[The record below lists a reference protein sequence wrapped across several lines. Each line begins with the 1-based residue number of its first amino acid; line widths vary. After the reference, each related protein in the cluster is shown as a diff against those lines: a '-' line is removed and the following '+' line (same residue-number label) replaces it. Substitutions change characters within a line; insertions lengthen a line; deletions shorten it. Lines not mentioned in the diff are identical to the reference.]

1 MATKQE
7 FLDSIKRLEASVAS
21 RQASSAAA
29 QAKITELISEGKN
42 REAYRVFEELPIM
55 DQIALSVTPGF
66 GDALAAF
73 EVGEFKTRAGERF
86 EQDDTLGG
94 LGNLALSGL
103 AGASLLPIIGPVA
116 GAAGKVGKSLG
127 RVAKTDL
134 DMPAGGGSSSSDIP
148 NEYVGTRPS
157 DLGDG
162 FGNAPGTGLISPNRL
177 ALEKMA
183 TKPLKLD
190 TLVAQLRKAAPNKEG
205 ELRMLGL
212 LDEKNQVTPLARQ
225 YFTGQPKVTPK
236 ALDQFLSQKQRT
248 ALNIVRPKKSNYES
262 PGYGDINADTEVQ
275 RVYQVEGVK
284 NALARGKHYGG
295 LGFTDDI
302 AFDSTDFVDGDG
314 VLRVGR
320 IQSDYDK
327 MLKIEG
333 EKGKSNALFDETDAA
348 KKRKISEEGISPFE
362 LPDRLTEFPKF
373 SSDAAGADKLRDLMK
388 KFNEN
393 VQLKNKIMNERLAPI
408 YEAGIRPTTDFIKLP
423 NIRPKE
429 IKQQAKRLDKQNLLI
444 RKEIGD
450 TIEEIENK
458 LFKVSDF
465 IGHDFKMG
473 DYDLVRKFD
482 IDKLPR
488 AARLIAER
496 ELNYE
501 NLPIPS
507 AGFEKVTLDPQYYRF
522 TNSEVSLDLSPSF
535 DIEKSIE
542 YLDTTKANASG
553 VDLDANL
560 NFNINKPKLDPYATA
575 GAKKTKSYVLPVRNL
590 MNESLQNPN
599 ISTLK
604 IQGLE
609 PLQREGGVSAGVPSK
624 ILQKYYKNAQKEAI
638 KVVNEIADGS
648 DLFVVNKFGD
658 DIEIDLD
665 QIRDY
670 LKDTGKEAK
679 ISAFKTGGAVKI
691 QSLLDNL

>member
-21 RQASSAAA
+21 RKASSAAA

-73 EVGEFKTRAGERF
+73 EVGEFRTRAGERF

-148 NEYVGTRPS
+148 NEYVGTRPV
-157 DLGDG
+157 DINNDYGLK
-162 FGNAPGTGLISPNRL
+162 PGTGLVSPNRL
-177 ALEKMA
+177 ALRKMA

-212 LDEKNQVTPLARQ
+212 LDDKKQVTPLARK
-225 YFTGQPKVTPK
+225 YFAGQEKVRPA
-236 ALDQFLSQKQRT
+236 ALDQFLSLKQRT
-248 ALNIVRPKKSNYES
+248 ALNVMRPKKSNFES
-262 PGYGDINADTEVQ
+262 AGYGDIDNASEVQ
-275 RVYQVEGVK
+275 RVYQVEGVNSK
-284 NALARGKHYGG
+284 FINAGKHYDN
-295 LGFTDDI
+295 LGIYNDI
-302 AFDSTDFVDGDG
+302 AFDSTDLVDG

-327 MLKIEG
+327 KLQNLKIEEG
-333 EKGKSNALFDETDAA
+333 KGSGKDVN
-348 KKRKISEEGISPFE
+348 PFE
-362 LPDRLTEFPKF
+362 LPDK
-373 SSDAAGADKLRDLMK
+373 
-388 KFNEN
+388 
-393 VQLKNKIMNERLAPI
+393 
-408 YEAGIRPTTDFIKLP
+408 PTSAKPLSELP
-423 NIRPKE
+423 
-429 IKQQAKRLDKQNLLI
+429 
-444 RKEIGD
+444 GF
-450 TIEEIENK
+450 EEIEKLLEKLNK
-458 LFKVSDF
+458 SVDTSNILSTKNLEGIYGADGLPIATPKRIRKLNKDEIQALNIENAKQGDLLFDIGKKVAKLENLAEGKGAGEAVSGLGSGIMKGEVTF
-465 IGHDFKMG
+465 VR
-473 DYDLVRKFD
+473 DLVTDRLPKNIKKMADRELYYKNLNVDAYNRSGELSTNLDDAYYGIAKTEDTLNYTNAPKLDLKPHVNIPKTLEKLEEIFRKQQGIDLDYNRKF
-482 IDKLPR
+482 
-488 AARLIAER
+488 
-496 ELNYE
+496 
-501 NLPIPS
+501 NL
-507 AGFEKVTLDPQYYRF
+507 
-522 TNSEVSLDLSPSF
+522 
-535 DIEKSIE
+535 
-542 YLDTTKANASG
+542 
-553 VDLDANL
+553 
-560 NFNINKPKLDPYATA
+560 NKPKLDPYAGV
-575 GAKKTKSYVLPVRNL
+575 GAKSTKSYVLPVRNL
-590 MNESLQNPN
+590 MNESLQNPD

-609 PLQREGGVSAGVPSK
+609 PMLREGGRDSK
-624 ILQKYYKNAQKEAI
+624 TLRGYYKNVQKEAI

-648 DLFVVNKFGD
+648 DLFVVKKFGD

-665 QIRDY
+665 EIRDY
-670 LKDTGKEAK
+670 LKDTGKEVK
-679 ISAFKTGGAVKI
+679 ISAFKSGGLANI
-691 QSLLDNL
+691 DLLLNNL

>member
-21 RQASSAAA
+21 RKASSAAA

-103 AGASLLPIIGPVA
+103 AGASLLPIVGPVA

-127 RVAKTDL
+127 RVAKTDP
-134 DMPAGGGSSSSDIP
+134 DMPAGGGGAYSDIP
-148 NEYVGTRPS
+148 NEYVGTRPT

-162 FGNAPGTGLISPNRL
+162 FGFQPGTGLVSPNRL

-190 TLVAQLRKAAPNKEG
+190 TLVSQLRKAAPNKEG

-248 ALNIVRPKKSNYES
+248 ALNIVRPNKSNYES
-262 PGYGDINADTEVQ
+262 PGYGDIDADTEVQ

-284 NALARGKHYGG
+284 NALARGKHYGA

-302 AFDSTDFVDGDG
+302 AFDSTDFDAVKG

-333 EKGKSNALFDETDAA
+333 EKGTSNALFDETDAA
-348 KKRKISEEGISPFE
+348 KKRKISEEGINPFE
-362 LPDRLTEFPKF
+362 LPDRITEFPKF
-373 SSDAAGADKLRDLMK
+373 SSDKAGADKIRDLMK

-408 YEAGIRPTTDFIKLP
+408 YEAGIRPTTDYIQLP
-423 NIRPKE
+423 IIRPKE
-429 IKQQAKRLDKQNLLI
+429 IKQQAKRLDEQNLLI
-444 RKEIGD
+444 RNQIGD
-450 TIEEIENK
+450 TIDEIENK
-458 LFKVSDF
+458 LFKDSDF
-465 IGHDFKMG
+465 IGSDFRKG
-473 DYDLVRKFD
+473 DRDLIRKFD

-496 ELNYE
+496 ELNYQ

-522 TNSEVSLDLSPSF
+522 TNKEVSLDLSPSF

-542 YLDTTKANASG
+542 YLDTQKANASG

-599 ISTLK
+599 IKTLVLE
-604 IQGLE
+604 GLE
-609 PLQREGGVSAGVPSK
+609 PLRREGGGSSK
-624 ILQKYYKNAQKEAI
+624 VLESYYKNAQKEAI
-638 KVVNEIADGS
+638 KVVNEIGEGTDM
-648 DLFVVNKFGD
+648 FVVKRIGD
-658 DIEIDLD
+658 DIEIDIES
-665 QIRDY
+665 IRQY
-670 LKDTGKEAK
+670 LKNMGQEPK
-679 ISAFKTGGAVKI
+679 ISAFKSGGAVKI

>member
-1 MATKQE
+1 MATKRE

-21 RQASSAAA
+21 RKASSAEA
-29 QAKITELISEGKN
+29 QAKITELISKGKN

-103 AGASLLPIIGPVA
+103 AGASLLPIVGPVA

-134 DMPAGGGSSSSDIP
+134 DMPAGCGSYSDIP
-148 NEYVGTRPS
+148 NEYVGTRPD

-162 FGNAPGTGLISPNRL
+162 FGFQPGTGLISPNRA

-190 TLVAQLRKAAPNKEG
+190 TLVSQLRKAAPNKEG

-236 ALDQFLSQKQRT
+236 ALDQFLSQKQKT
-248 ALNIVRPKKSNYES
+248 ALNIVRPVKRNYES
-262 PGYGDINADTEVQ
+262 PGYGDIDAETEVQ
-275 RVYQVEGVK
+275 RIYQVEGVK
-284 NALARGKHYGG
+284 NALAKGKHYGG

-302 AFDSTDFVDGDG
+302 AFDSTDYDAVKG

-333 EKGKSNALFDETDAA
+333 EKGTSSALFDETDAA
-348 KKRKISEEGISPFE
+348 KKRKISEEGINPFE
-362 LPDRLTEFPKF
+362 LPDRITEFPKF
-373 SSDAAGADKLRDLMK
+373 SSDKAGADKLRDLMK

-408 YEAGIRPTTDFIKLP
+408 YEAGIRPTTDFKKLP

-429 IKQQAKRLDKQNLLI
+429 IKQQAKRLDEQNLLI
-444 RKEIGD
+444 RNQIGD
-450 TIEEIENK
+450 TIDEIENK
-458 LFKVSDF
+458 LFKDSDF
-465 IGHDFKMG
+465 IGSDFRKG
-473 DYDLVRKFD
+473 ERDLIRKFD

-496 ELNYE
+496 ELNYQ

-522 TNSEVSLDLSPSF
+522 TNKEVSLDLSPSF

-542 YLDTTKANASG
+542 YLDTQKANASG

-599 ISTLK
+599 IKTLVLE
-604 IQGLE
+604 GLE
-609 PLQREGGVSAGVPSK
+609 PLRREGGGSSK
-624 ILQKYYKNAQKEAI
+624 VLESYYKNAQKEAI
-638 KVVNEIADGS
+638 KVVNEIAKDT
-648 DLFVVNKFGD
+648 DLLFVKRIDD
-658 DIEIDLD
+658 DIEIDID
-665 QIRDY
+665 SIRQY
-670 LKDTGKEAK
+670 LKDTGQKPK

>member
-21 RQASSAAA
+21 RKASSAAA
-29 QAKITELISEGKN
+29 QAKIRELISEGKN

-86 EQDDTLGG
+86 KQDDTLGG

-127 RVAKTDL
+127 RVAKTDP
-134 DMPAGGGSSSSDIP
+134 DMPTGGGSYSDIP
-148 NEYVGTRPS
+148 NEYVGTRPT

-162 FGNAPGTGLISPNRL
+162 FGFQPGTGLISPNRA

-190 TLVAQLRKAAPNKEG
+190 TLVSQLRKAAPNKEG

-248 ALNIVRPKKSNYES
+248 SLNIVRPEKSNYES
-262 PGYGDINADTEVQ
+262 PGYGDIDADTEVQ

-284 NALARGKHYGG
+284 NALAKGKHYGG

-302 AFDSTDFVDGDG
+302 AFDSTDFDAVKG

-348 KKRKISEEGISPFE
+348 KKRKISEEGINPFQ
-362 LPDRLTEFPKF
+362 LPDRITEFPKF
-373 SSDAAGADKLRDLMK
+373 SSDKAGADKLRDLMK

-429 IKQQAKRLDKQNLLI
+429 IKQQAKRLDEQNLLI
-444 RKEIGD
+444 RNQIGD
-450 TIEEIENK
+450 TIDEIESK
-458 LFKVSDF
+458 LFKDSDF
-465 IGHDFKMG
+465 IGSDFRKG
-473 DYDLVRKFD
+473 DRDLVRKFD

-496 ELNYE
+496 ELNYK

-535 DIEKSIE
+535 DIDESIKH
-542 YLDTTKANASG
+542 LDTHKALASG

-590 MNESLQNPN
+590 MNESLRNPN
-599 ISTLK
+599 IKTLVFE
-604 IQGLE
+604 GLE
-609 PLQREGGVSAGVPSK
+609 PLRREGGSSSK
-624 ILQKYYKNAQKEAI
+624 VLESYYKNAQKEAI
-638 KVVNEIADGS
+638 KVVNEIAQDT
-648 DLFVVNKFGD
+648 DLLFVKRIDD
-658 DIEIDLD
+658 DIEIDID
-665 QIRDY
+665 SIRQY
-670 LKDTGKEAK
+670 LKNTGQKPK